1 MRNLRANANI
11 RDATTIEKHSHGRSV
26 QADAEVTNLRS
37 NCTAPLSRFTFSCSP
52 ATSSASACERSCH
65 AVKGERAFLNPL
77 TSSERRGPT
86 LARIPCSKGYHS
98 THRSNSAAGLRAA
111 LSILTRPSVAIMKLS
126 VILPARDE
134 ATSLATLLPQIRQT
148 VGDAEIIVVDDGS
161 NDNTAQV
168 AREAGASVIVRPY
181 SIGNGAAIKA
191 GARMARGDVL
201 IFMDADGQHDPAD
214 IPRLVERLSEG
225 YDMVVGARDAASQA
239 SIGRGFANWVYNR
252 TASLMIGHRVED
264 LTSGFRA
271 ARTKRFRQFL
281 YLLPNG
287 FSYPTTITMAFFRS
301 GYSVAYVPIKAARRE
316 GESHIRPLRD
326 GVRFLIILFK
336 VATLYSPL
344 KVFLPASMSFLL
356 LGIGYY
362 LYTFITAERFT
373 NMSALLLSAGT
384 LTFLMGLLSEQITA
398 LSYRDQDRGRCADN
412 AK

>member
-1 MRNLRANANI
+1 MRTSGFAIISAASRITQAVRLPTQAECFQRRLKPEIVPTSQRRMRILEPTHILRVL
-11 RDATTIEKHSHGRSV
+11 G
-26 QADAEVTNLRS
+26 TNS
-37 NCTAPLSRFTFSCSP
+37 
-52 ATSSASACERSCH
+52 
-65 AVKGERAFLNPL
+65 
-77 TSSERRGPT
+77 GPR
-86 LARIPCSKGYHS
+86 LMYHS
-98 THRSNSAAGLRAA
+98 GLGFSAEAPVRAA
-111 LSILTRPSVAIMKLS
+111 LPIPTNPSVAIMKLS

-134 ATSLATLLPQIRQT
+134 ATPLATVLPLIRQA

-161 NDNTAQV
+161 NDNTSQV
-168 AREAGASVIVRPY
+168 ARAAGAAVIVRPY

-201 IFMDADGQHDPAD
+201 VFMDADGQHDPAD
-214 IPRLVERLSEG
+214 IPRLLERLSGG

-252 TASLMIGHRVED
+252 TASLMTGHRVED

-316 GESHIRPLRD
+316 GESHIQPLRD

-344 KVFLPASMSFLL
+344 KVFVPASMSFML

-362 LYTFITAERFT
+362 LFTFITAGRFT
-373 NMSALLLSAGT
+373 NMSALLMSAGT
-384 LTFLMGLLSEQITA
+384 LIFLMGLLSEQITA
-398 LSYRDQDRGRCADN
+398 LSYRDQDRAPPADN
-412 AK
+412 AD